1 MPSPARTKKGRP
13 HLARDNQQWFFD
25 WMVKETG
32 KPFHFQPDGRG
43 RFPRTVRS
51 HDMIAKHMGMA
62 ARKTERLAQAEAE
75 AGHKETAM
83 ELYYTAALEYVDAQH
98 VVFETGDEKKFLHGG
113 AIRCYDKVRE
123 FAPYRIEHVDVPWNG
138 TMVSGNLHLAPMAP
152 GEDPKPLI
160 FYVPG
165 CDQTKEAWPHPYYNQ
180 ALQRGMHVF
189 SFDGPGQGESNL
201 RGIRLTDDN
210 YEDAAGAAI
219 EYLMKR
225 KEVDAKKIGVY
236 ALSFGSFW
244 GMRIAAKNR
253 NVAAAAAPWASF
265 VDKYYLMNE
274 ESPRY
279 KQLFAYLTQSSSEA
293 ELDAVWQKMTMEGLM
308 EKITCPTLVV
318 TGEYDPRAPIEEVYR
333 LFDEMKAPAELW
345 VLPDQHHNGSVTQK
359 GRASVWEAD
368 IHAFVCDWMR
378 ERFEGKPVK
387 HPGKSLWL
395 DPAGTGPNAPGVSYK
410 RRWFD

>member
-1 MPSPARTKKGRP
+1 MPSPTRSRKGRP

-32 KPFHFQPDGRG
+32 KTFHFQPDGRG
-43 RFPRTVRS
+43 RLPRTVRS
-51 HDMIAKHMGMA
+51 HDMIAKHVGMA
-62 ARKTERLAQAEAE
+62 AKKSERLAQVEME
-75 AGHKETAM
+75 AGHRETAM
-83 ELYYTAALEYVDAQH
+83 ELYYSAALQYADAQH
-98 VVFETGDEKKFLHGG
+98 VVFETNDEKKFLHGG
-113 AIRCYDKVRE
+113 VIRCYNKVRE
-123 FAPYRIEHVDVPWNG
+123 LAPYKIERVDVPWNG
-138 TMVSGNLHLAPMAP
+138 TVVSGNLHLAP
-152 GEDPKPLI
+152 GDGPKPLI

-210 YEDAAGAAI
+210 YEDAAAAVI
-219 EYLMKR
+219 ETLMKR

-265 VDKYYLMNE
+265 VDKYYLMTE

-308 EKITCPTLVV
+308 DKVTCPTLIV
-318 TGEYDPRAPIEEVYR
+318 TGEYDPRAPVDEVYR
-333 LFDEMKAPAELW
+333 LFDQMKAPAELW
-345 VLPDQHHNGSVTQK
+345 VLPDQHHNGSITQK
-359 GRASVWEAD
+359 ARSSVWEAD

-378 ERFEGKPVK
+378 ERFNGVPLK
-387 HPGKSLWL
+387 HPGKSLWV
-395 DPAGTGPNAPGVSYK
+395 DPAGAGPNAPEISYK

>member
-1 MPSPARTKKGRP
+1 MPSPARAKKGKP

-32 KPFHFQPDGRG
+32 KTFHFQPDGRG
-43 RFPRTVRS
+43 RLPKSVRS
-51 HDMIAKHMGMA
+51 HDMISKHVGMA
-62 ARKTERLAQAEAE
+62 AKKSERLAQTEMA

-83 ELYYTAALEYVDAQH
+83 ELYYSAALQYADAQH

-113 AIRCYDKVRE
+113 VIRCYDKVRE
-123 FAPYRIEHVDVPWNG
+123 LAPYKIEHVDVPWNG
-138 TMVSGNLHLAPMAP
+138 TVVSGNLHLAP
-152 GEDPKPLI
+152 GNDPKPLI

-210 YEDAAGAAI
+210 YEDAAAAVI
-219 EYLMKR
+219 EVLMKR
-225 KEVDAKKIGVY
+225 REVDAKKIGVY

-253 NVAAAAAPWASF
+253 NIAAAAAPWASF
-265 VDKYYLMNE
+265 VDKYYLMTE

-293 ELDAVWQKMTMEGLM
+293 ELDAVWQKMTMDGLM
-308 EKITCPTLVV
+308 DKITCPTLIVA
-318 TGEYDPRAPIEEVYR
+318 GEYDPRAPIDEVYR
-333 LFDEMKAPAELW
+333 AFDEMKAPAELW
-345 VLPDQHHNGSVTQK
+345 VLPDQHHNGSITQK
-359 GRASVWEAD
+359 GRSSVWEAD

-378 ERFEGKPVK
+378 ERFNGVPMK
-387 HPGKSLWL
+387 HPGKSMWI
-395 DPAGTGPNAPGVSYK
+395 DPAGAGPNAPGISYK

>member
-1 MPSPARTKKGRP
+1 MPSPARTKIGRP

-138 TMVSGNLHLAPMAP
+138 TVVSGNLHLAP
-152 GEDPKPLI
+152 GNDPKPLI

-210 YEDAAGAAI
+210 YEDAAGVVI
-219 EYLMKR
+219 DYLMKR

-308 EKITCPTLVV
+308 DKITCPTLVV

-395 DPAGTGPNAPGVSYK
+395 DPAGAGPNAPGVSYK

>member
-1 MPSPARTKKGRP
+1 MPSPGRSKKGKP
-13 HLARDNQQWFFD
+13 HLQRDNQQWFFD

-43 RFPRTVRS
+43 RLPRTVRS

-62 ARKTERLAQAEAE
+62 ARKTERLAQAEVE

-83 ELYYTAALEYVDAQH
+83 ELYYTAALEYADAQH

-113 AIRCYDKVRE
+113 VMRCYDQVRE
-123 FAPYRIEHVDVPWNG
+123 LAPYRIEHVDVPWNG
-138 TMVSGNLHLAPMAP
+138 TVVSGNLHLAP
-152 GEDPKPLI
+152 GDGPKPLI

-210 YEDAAGAAI
+210 YEDAAGAVI
-219 EYLMKR
+219 DTLMKR
-225 KEVDAKKIGVY
+225 EEVDAKKIGVY

-253 NVAAAAAPWASF
+253 NIAAVAAPWASF
-265 VDKYYLMNE
+265 VDKYYLMTE

-279 KQLFAYLTQSSSEA
+279 KQLFAYLTQSSNEV

-308 EKITCPTLVV
+308 DKITCPTLIV
-318 TGEYDPRAPIEEVYR
+318 TGEYDPRAPVDEVYR
-333 LFDEMKAPAELW
+333 LFDQMKAPAELW
-345 VLPDQHHNGSVTQK
+345 VLPDQHHNGSITQK
-359 GRASVWEAD
+359 GRSSVWEAD

-378 ERFEGKPVK
+378 ERFNGVPVK
-387 HPGKSLWL
+387 HPGKTLWL
-395 DPAGTGPNAPGVSYK
+395 DPAGAGPNATSVTVK

>member
-1 MPSPARTKKGRP
+1 MPSPARAKKGKP
-13 HLARDNQQWFFD
+13 HLHRDNQQWFFD

-32 KPFHFQPDGRG
+32 KTFHFQPDGRG
-43 RFPRTVRS
+43 RLPKSVRS
-51 HDMIAKHMGMA
+51 HDMIAKHVGMA
-62 ARKTERLAQAEAE
+62 AKKSERLAQAEME

-83 ELYYTAALEYVDAQH
+83 ELYYSAALQYADAQH

-113 AIRCYDKVRE
+113 VIRCYDKVRE
-123 FAPYRIEHVDVPWNG
+123 LAPYKIEHVDVPWNG
-138 TMVSGNLHLAPMAP
+138 TVVSGNLHLAPGDGA
-152 GEDPKPLI
+152 KPLI

-180 ALQRGMHVF
+180 ALQRGMHAF

-210 YEDAAGAAI
+210 YEDAAAAAI
-219 EYLMKR
+219 EVLMKR
-225 KEVDAKKIGVY
+225 REVDAKKIGVY

-244 GMRIAAKNR
+244 GMRIAAKNK
-253 NVAAAAAPWASF
+253 NIAAAAAPWASF
-265 VDKYYLMNE
+265 VDKYYLMTE

-293 ELDAVWQKMTMEGLM
+293 ELDAVWQKMTMDGLM
-308 EKITCPTLVV
+308 DKITCPTLIVA
-318 TGEYDPRAPIEEVYR
+318 GEYDPRAPVEEVYR
-333 LFDEMKAPAELW
+333 LFDQMKAPAELW
-345 VLPDQHHNGSVTQK
+345 VLPDQHHNGSITQK
-359 GRASVWEAD
+359 GRSSVWEAD

-387 HPGKSLWL
+387 HPGKSLWV
-395 DPAGTGPNAPGVSYK
+395 DPAGAGPNAPGVSYK

>member
-1 MPSPARTKKGRP
+1 MPSPARAKKGKP

-32 KPFHFQPDGRG
+32 KTFHFQPDGRG

-51 HDMIAKHMGMA
+51 HDMIAKHVGMA
-62 ARKTERLAQAEAE
+62 AKKSERLAQAEMA

-83 ELYYTAALEYVDAQH
+83 ELYYSASLQYADAQH

-113 AIRCYDKVRE
+113 VIRCYDKVRE
-123 FAPYRIEHVDVPWNG
+123 LAPYRIEHVDVPWNG
-138 TMVSGNLHLAPMAP
+138 TVVSGNLHLAP
-152 GEDPKPLI
+152 GEGAKPLI

-180 ALQRGMHVF
+180 ALQRGMHAF

-210 YEDAAGAAI
+210 YEDAAAAVI
-219 EYLMKR
+219 DALMKR
-225 KEVDAKKIGVY
+225 KEVDAKKIGIY

-265 VDKYYLMNE
+265 VDKYYLMTE

-308 EKITCPTLVV
+308 DKITCPTLIV
-318 TGEYDPRAPIEEVYR
+318 TGEYDPRAPVGEVYR
-333 LFDEMKAPAELW
+333 LFDQMKAPAELW
-345 VLPDQHHNGSVTQK
+345 VLPDQHHNGSITQK
-359 GRASVWEAD
+359 SRSSVWEAD
-368 IHAFVCDWMR
+368 IHAFVCDWLR
-378 ERFEGKPVK
+378 ERFNGVPVK
-387 HPGKSLWL
+387 HPGKSLWIE
-395 DPAGTGPNAPGVSYK
+395 PGGAGPNAPGVSYQ

>member
-1 MPSPARTKKGRP
+1 MPSPARAKKGKP
-13 HLARDNQQWFFD
+13 HLHRDNQQWFFD

-32 KPFHFQPDGRG
+32 KTFHFQPDGRG
-43 RFPRTVRS
+43 RLPKSVRS
-51 HDMIAKHMGMA
+51 HDMIAKHVGVA
-62 ARKTERLAQAEAE
+62 AKKSERLAQAEME

-83 ELYYTAALEYVDAQH
+83 ELYYSAALQYADAQH

-113 AIRCYDKVRE
+113 VIRCYDKVRE
-123 FAPYRIEHVDVPWNG
+123 LAPYKIEHVDVPWNG
-138 TMVSGNLHLAPMAP
+138 TVVSGNLHLAPGDGA
-152 GEDPKPLI
+152 KPLI

-210 YEDAAGAAI
+210 YEDAAAAAI
-219 EYLMKR
+219 EVLMKR
-225 KEVDAKKIGVY
+225 REVDAKKIGVY

-244 GMRIAAKNR
+244 GMRIAAKNK
-253 NVAAAAAPWASF
+253 NIAAAAAPWASF
-265 VDKYYLMNE
+265 VDKYYLMTE

-279 KQLFAYLTQSSSEA
+279 KQLFAYLTQSASEA
-293 ELDAVWQKMTMEGLM
+293 ELDAVVDKMTMDGLM
-308 EKITCPTLVV
+308 DKITCPTLIVA
-318 TGEYDPRAPIEEVYR
+318 GEYDPRAPVDEVYR
-333 LFDEMKAPAELW
+333 LFDQMKAPAELW
-345 VLPDQHHNGSVTQK
+345 VLPDQHHNGSITQK
-359 GRASVWEAD
+359 GRSSVWEAD

-387 HPGKSLWL
+387 HPGKSLWV
-395 DPAGTGPNAPGVSYK
+395 DPAGAGPNAPGVSYK